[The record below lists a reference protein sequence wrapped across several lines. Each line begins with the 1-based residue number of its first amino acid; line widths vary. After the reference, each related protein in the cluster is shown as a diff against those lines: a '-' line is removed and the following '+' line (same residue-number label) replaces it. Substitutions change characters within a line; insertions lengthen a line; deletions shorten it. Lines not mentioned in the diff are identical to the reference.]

1 MRESVR
7 GERSGETICSR
18 VIRRV
23 KLIANTVKEI
33 QFSSIV
39 AAVREMC
46 ICGCTMADPR
56 LLDALAAARREEDC
70 ELADT
75 ILGQIEE
82 NARIARGGG
91 DGGDE
96 SDEGERLPLCQDT
109 GLAVF
114 FVALGSDVRIVGGEL
129 MDAVNRG
136 VVEGYRDGY
145 LRKSVVAD
153 PLRRANTGDNTPA
166 IVHVRLVAGDGLRIR
181 YAAKGGGSENM
192 SRIAMLK
199 PADGIE
205 GVKDFVVNTVA
216 EAGGNPCPPLV
227 VGVGIGGD
235 FEQCAIMAKEALF
248 RPLGEAS
255 GDEFYAG
262 VEAELLGRIN
272 ALGIGPMGLGGS
284 TTALA
289 VHILAAPCHIA
300 SLPVAV
306 NLNCHSSRHEEVRL

>member
-1 MRESVR
+1 MDVKT
-7 GERSGETICSR
+7 GGETICGGGLRRGR
-18 VIRRV
+18 VILV
-23 KLIANTVKEI
+23 KSIEFN
-33 QFSSIV
+33 SIV

-46 ICGCTMADPR
+46 IRGCTVADPR
-56 LLDALAAARREEDC
+56 VLEALAAARRAEDN
-70 ELADT
+70 ELAEA

-82 NARIARGGG
+82 NARIAGGAGG
-91 DGGDE
+91 DAGD
-96 SDEGERLPLCQDT
+96 SDECKRLPLCQDT

-114 FVALGSDVRIVGGEL
+114 FVGIGSDVRIVGGGL
-129 MDAVNRG
+129 IDAINQG
-136 VVEGYRDGY
+136 VREGYRDGY
-145 LRKSVVAD
+145 LRKSVVGD
-153 PLRRANTGDNTPA
+153 PLRRGNTGDNTPA
-166 IVHVRLVAGDGLRIR
+166 IVHVRLVDGDGLRIR
-181 YAAKGGGSENM
+181 YAAKGAGSENM

-205 GVKDFVVNTVA
+205 GVKDFVVNAVA

-248 RPLGEAS
+248 RPLGDPS
-255 GDEFYAG
+255 SDEFYAG
-262 VEAELLGRIN
+262 VEAELLARIN
-272 ALGIGPMGLGGS
+272 SLGIGPMGLGGS

-289 VHILAAPCHIA
+289 VHVLAGPCHIA

>member
-1 MRESVR
+1 M
-7 GERSGETICSR
+7 
-18 VIRRV
+18 
-23 KLIANTVKEI
+23 LMKEI
-33 QFSSIV
+33 EFNSIV

-46 ICGCTMADPR
+46 IGGCTVADPR
-56 LLDALAAARREEDC
+56 VLDALAAARRDEPD

-75 ILGQIEE
+75 ILAQIEE
-82 NARIARGGG
+82 NARIAAGG
-91 DGGDE
+91 DQ
-96 SDEGERLPLCQDT
+96 SDDSERQRLPLCQDT

-114 FVALGSDVRIVGGEL
+114 FVAVGSDVRIVGGEL
-129 MDAVNRG
+129 IDAINQG
-136 VVEGYRDGY
+136 VAEGYRDGY

-153 PLRRANTGDNTPA
+153 PVRRANTGDNTPA
-166 IVHVRLVAGDGLRIR
+166 IVHVRLVAGEGLRIR

-205 GVKDFVVNTVA
+205 GVKDFVVGAVA

-235 FEQCAIMAKEALF
+235 FEQCAIWAKEALF

>member
-1 MRESVR
+1 M
-7 GERSGETICSR
+7 
-18 VIRRV
+18 
-23 KLIANTVKEI
+23 LMKEI
-33 QFSSIV
+33 QFNAIV

-46 ICGCTMADPR
+46 IRGCTVADPR
-56 LLDALAAARREEDC
+56 VLELLAEARRGEDN

-82 NARIARGGG
+82 NARIAGGA
-91 DGGDE
+91 GDE
-96 SDEGERLPLCQDT
+96 SERRPLCQDT

-129 MDAVNRG
+129 TDAINQG
-136 VVEGYRDGY
+136 VADGYRDGY
-145 LRKSVVAD
+145 LRKSVVGD
-153 PLRRANTGDNTPA
+153 PVRRANTGDNTPA
-166 IVHVRLVAGDGLRIR
+166 IVHLRLIAGDGLRIR

-205 GVKDFVVNTVA
+205 GVKDFVVNAVG

-235 FEQCAIMAKEALF
+235 FEQCAILAKEALF
-248 RPLGEAS
+248 RPLGEPS

-262 VEAELLGRIN
+262 VESELLGRIN
-272 ALGIGPMGLGGS
+272 SLGIGPMGLGGA

-289 VHILAAPCHIA
+289 VHVLTAACHIA

>member
-1 MRESVR
+1 M
-7 GERSGETICSR
+7 
-18 VIRRV
+18 
-23 KLIANTVKEI
+23 KEI
-33 QFSSIV
+33 QFDAIV
-39 AAVREMC
+39 AAVRQMC
-46 ICGCTMADPR
+46 IRGCTLADPR
-56 LLDALAAARREEDC
+56 LLELLAAARRGEDN

-82 NARIARGGG
+82 NARIAAG
-91 DGGDE
+91 GGDE
-96 SDEGERLPLCQDT
+96 SQRRPLCQDT

-114 FVALGSDVRIVGGEL
+114 FVEIGSDVRIVGGEL
-129 MDAVNRG
+129 TDAINRG
-136 VVEGYRDGY
+136 VAQGYRDGY
-145 LRKSVVAD
+145 LRKSVVGD
-153 PLRRANTGDNTPA
+153 PVRRANTGDNTPA
-166 IVHVRLVAGDGLRIR
+166 IVHLRLVSGDGLRIR

-205 GVKDFVVNTVA
+205 GVKDFVVNAVA

-235 FEQCAIMAKEALF
+235 FEQCAILAKESLF

-255 GDEFYAG
+255 SDEFYAG

-289 VHILAAPCHIA
+289 VHVLTAACHIA

-306 NLNCHSSRHEEVRL
+306 NLNCHSSRHEEVLL

>member
-1 MRESVR
+1 M
-7 GERSGETICSR
+7 
-18 VIRRV
+18 
-23 KLIANTVKEI
+23 KDI
-33 QFSSIV
+33 QFNSIV
-39 AAVREMC
+39 AAVRDMC
-46 ICGCTMADPR
+46 IRGCTIADPR
-56 LLDALAAARREEDC
+56 VLELLAEARQGEDC

-75 ILGQIEE
+75 IIAQIEE
-82 NARIARGGG
+82 NARIAGGG
-91 DGGDE
+91 DG
-96 SDEGERLPLCQDT
+96 EGERRPLCQDT

-114 FVALGSDVRIVGGEL
+114 FVGLGSDVRIVGGEL
-129 MDAVNRG
+129 IDAINQG

-153 PLRRANTGDNTPA
+153 PVRRANTGDNTPA
-166 IVHVRLVAGDGLRIR
+166 IVHVRPVAGDGLRIR

-205 GVKDFVVNTVA
+205 GVKDFVVNAVA

-235 FEQCAIMAKEALF
+235 FEQCAILAKEALF
-248 RPLGEAS
+248 RPLGDPS

-289 VHILAAPCHIA
+289 VHILTAPCHIA

-306 NLNCHSSRHEEVRL
+306 NLNCHSSRHEEVLL

>member
-1 MRESVR
+1 MK
-7 GERSGETICSR
+7 TIEF
-18 VIRRV
+18 
-23 KLIANTVKEI
+23 N
-33 QFSSIV
+33 SIV
-39 AAVREMC
+39 AAVRDMC
-46 ICGCTMADPR
+46 IRGCTLADPR
-56 LLDALAAARREEDC
+56 VLELLAEARRVEMS

-75 ILGQIEE
+75 ILAQIEE
-82 NARIARGGG
+82 NARIAGG
-91 DGGDE
+91 DGDE
-96 SDEGERLPLCQDT
+96 CERRPLCQDT

-129 MDAVNRG
+129 IDAINQG

-145 LRKSVVAD
+145 LRKSVVVD
-153 PLRRANTGDNTPA
+153 PVRRGNTGDNTPA
-166 IVHVRLVAGDGLRIR
+166 IVHVRPVAGDGLRIR
-181 YAAKGGGSENM
+181 YAAKGAGSENM

-205 GVKDFVVNTVA
+205 GVKDFVVETVA
-216 EAGGNPCPPLV
+216 RAGGNPCPPLV
-227 VGVGIGGD
+227 VGVGLGGD

-255 GDEFYAG
+255 VDEFYAG

-272 ALGIGPMGLGGS
+272 ALGIGPMGLGGA

-289 VHILAAPCHIA
+289 VHILTGACHIA

-306 NLNCHSSRHEEVRL
+306 NLNCHSSRHEEVCL

>member
-1 MRESVR
+1 M
-7 GERSGETICSR
+7 
-18 VIRRV
+18 
-23 KLIANTVKEI
+23 KEI
-33 QFSSIV
+33 QFNAIV
-39 AAVREMC
+39 AAVRDMC
-46 ICGCTMADPR
+46 IRGCTIADPR
-56 LLDALAAARREEDC
+56 VLELLAAGRQGEDC

-75 ILGQIEE
+75 IIAQIEE
-82 NARIARGGG
+82 NARIAGGG
-91 DGGDE
+91 DG
-96 SDEGERLPLCQDT
+96 EGERRPLCQDT

-114 FVALGSDVRIVGGEL
+114 FVGLGSDVRIVGGEL
-129 MDAVNRG
+129 VDAINQG

-153 PLRRANTGDNTPA
+153 PVRRANTGDNTPA
-166 IVHVRLVAGDGLRIR
+166 IVHVRPVAGDGLRIR

-205 GVKDFVVNTVA
+205 GVKDFVVNAVA

-235 FEQCAIMAKEALF
+235 FEQCAILAKEALF

-255 GDEFYAG
+255 SDEFYAG

-289 VHILAAPCHIA
+289 VHVLSAPCHIA

-306 NLNCHSSRHEEVRL
+306 NLNCHSSRHEEVLL

>member
-1 MRESVR
+1 MA
-7 GERSGETICSR
+7 G
-18 VIRRV
+18 
-23 KLIANTVKEI
+23 KEI
-33 QFSSIV
+33 QFDSIV
-39 AAVREMC
+39 ASVRQMC
-46 ICGCTMADPR
+46 IRGCTAADPR
-56 LLDALAAARREEDC
+56 LLELLAAARRGEDN

-82 NARIARGGG
+82 NARIAGG
-91 DGGDE
+91 GGDE
-96 SDEGERLPLCQDT
+96 SQRRPLCQDT

-114 FVALGSDVRIVGGEL
+114 FVEIGSDVRIVGGEL
-129 MDAVNRG
+129 TDAINQG

-145 LRKSVVAD
+145 LRKSVVGD
-153 PLRRANTGDNTPA
+153 PVRRANTGDNTPA
-166 IVHVRLVAGDGLRIR
+166 IVHLRLVAGDGLRIR

-205 GVKDFVVNTVA
+205 GVKDFVVKTVA
-216 EAGGNPCPPLV
+216 DAGGNPCPPLV

-235 FEQCAIMAKEALF
+235 FEQCAILAKEALL
-248 RPLGEAS
+248 RPLGDPS
-255 GDEFYAG
+255 GDEFYAD

-272 ALGIGPMGLGGS
+272 SLGIGPMGLGGA

-289 VHILAAPCHIA
+289 VHVLAAACHIA

>member
-1 MRESVR
+1 M
-7 GERSGETICSR
+7 
-18 VIRRV
+18 
-23 KLIANTVKEI
+23 KEI
-33 QFSSIV
+33 QSSAIV
-39 AAVREMC
+39 AAVRDMC
-46 ICGCTMADPR
+46 IRGCTVVDPR
-56 LLDALAAARREEDC
+56 VVDALAAGRGVEDS
-70 ELADT
+70 EPAAT

-82 NARIARGGG
+82 NARIAGGGG
-91 DGGDE
+91 DD
-96 SDEGERLPLCQDT
+96 SKRRPLCQDT

-114 FVALGSDVRIVGGEL
+114 FVDVGSDVRIVGGGVI
-129 MDAVNRG
+129 DAINQG
-136 VVEGYRDGY
+136 VGEGYRDGY
-145 LRKSVVAD
+145 LRKSVVVD
-153 PLRRANTGDNTPA
+153 PVRRVNTGDNTPA

-199 PADGIE
+199 PGDGIE
-205 GVKDFVVNTVA
+205 GVKDFVVKAVA

-235 FEQCAIMAKEALF
+235 FEQCAILAKEALF
-248 RPLGEAS
+248 RPLGDPS

-262 VEAELLGRIN
+262 VERELLTRIN
-272 ALGIGPMGLGGS
+272 ELGIGPMGLGGA

-289 VHILAAPCHIA
+289 VHILTAPCHIA